1 MAKLSYKVSYYL
13 LYVLIA
19 LTIVVLALF
28 FGVGYE
34 NEVGKYNAPQHTETL
49 MIFMYIMFAVC
60 VLVTVVGALA
70 QFGASLNDNPQS
82 ALKSLGGVA
91 LFALV
96 FVVAWVIGTTD
107 PLSMANGSIYTDEF
121 FLKFADMF
129 LYAIYFLVAVAGVAT
144 HVNLSGIFKK

>member
-60 VLVTVVGALA
+60 VLVTVVA
-70 QFGASLNDNPQS
+70 
-82 ALKSLGGVA
+82 GGMKVA
-91 LFALV
+91 LITTIFGLIVALV
-96 FVVAWVIGTTD
+96 LQLFYNYILAKIEEITSQMED
-107 PLSMANGSIYTDEF
+107 SSITLLDIIMKYN
-121 FLKFADMF
+121 LK
-129 LYAIYFLVAVAGVAT
+129 Y
-144 HVNLSGIFKK
+144 KK